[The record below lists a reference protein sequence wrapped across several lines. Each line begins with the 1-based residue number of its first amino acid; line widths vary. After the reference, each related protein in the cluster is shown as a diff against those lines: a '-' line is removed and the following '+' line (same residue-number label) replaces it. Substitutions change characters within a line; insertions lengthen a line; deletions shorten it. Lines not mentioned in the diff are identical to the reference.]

1 LSKDQYKKTV
11 DLLLD
16 ILPMALKDERVAL
29 KGGTAIN
36 LFHRDFPR
44 LSVDIDLCYLPLE
57 NRETTFKNIH
67 QILRDLQKSLE
78 SNLNLKVT
86 VNGPFDEKKEIK
98 LVAKNGNV
106 EVKIEPN
113 FTLRSSLF
121 PVVDIDLTPKAAT
134 DFQKN
139 VTARCLNLADT
150 YGGKICAALDRQHPR
165 DLFDIKFLLDYE
177 GFTTDVKDSFLFYL
191 ISHNRP
197 INELLNPNFKDISR
211 EYRDEF
217 LEMAQITISLDELT
231 KYRMKLVEEINK
243 SLTVKDKEFLISFV
257 SNTPDWTL
265 VRDNKIQ
272 NYPSVQ
278 WKLQNQEK
286 MSTKKSEEYKNE
298 LKKVLGIF

>member
-1 LSKDQYKKTV
+1 
-11 DLLLD
+11 
-16 ILPMALKDERVAL
+16 MALKDERVAL